1 MTTVNSELQQKVYH
15 SIDQVKDIL
24 FRATDR
30 IQTTTQHVK
39 DKLTDTDKIDIQ
51 NAITQS
57 AATKAIASSTSH
69 WLQDHPAILRLV
81 QTLIWATE
89 HPIISIILGLFVIA
103 IAWSLIK
110 SIGRLVDKIAAAVLQ
125 TPLKLLQGLFIV
137 VVRTLGNLANIVTN
151 RLPRHPI
158 PEQLTLSQTNTQII
172 KDRSQQ
178 IAEISQR
185 LEAIQK
191 EQNELLEALMEIL
204 ARDEKNITLS

>member
-30 IQTTTQHVK
+30 IQTTTQQVK
-39 DKLTDTDKIDIQ
+39 DTLTEKIDIQ

-57 AATKAIASSTSH
+57 AANKAISSSTSN
-69 WLQDHPAILRLV
+69 WLQDHPAILHLV

-89 HPIISIILGLFVIA
+89 HPVISLIVLLFAVA

-110 SIGRLVDKIAAAVLQ
+110 SIGRLIDKIATAVLQ
-125 TPLKLLQGLFIV
+125 TPLKLLQGVFIV
-137 VVRTLGNLANIVTN
+137 VVHTLGNLANIVLN

-158 PEQLTLSQTNTQII
+158 PEQLTLSQNTQII
-172 KDRSQQ
+172 KDKSQQ
-178 IAEISQR
+178 IAEISHR

-191 EQNELLEALMEIL
+191 EQNELLKALMEIL
-204 ARDEKNITLS
+204 VRDEKNITLS

>member
-30 IQTTTQHVK
+30 IQTTTQQVK
-39 DKLTDTDKIDIQ
+39 DRLTDTEKIDIQ

-137 VVRTLGNLANIVTN
+137 VVRTLGNLANIVSN
-151 RLPRHPI
+151 RLLRHPI
-158 PEQLTLSQTNTQII
+158 PEQLTLSQNTQII
-172 KDRSQQ
+172 KDKSQQ

-191 EQNELLEALMEIL
+191 EQNELLKALMEIL
-204 ARDEKNITLS
+204 VRDEKNITLS